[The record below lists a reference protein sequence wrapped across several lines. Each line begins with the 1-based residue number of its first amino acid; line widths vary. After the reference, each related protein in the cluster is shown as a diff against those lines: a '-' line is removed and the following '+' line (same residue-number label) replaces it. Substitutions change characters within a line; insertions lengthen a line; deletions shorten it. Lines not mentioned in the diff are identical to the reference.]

1 MSAIIMKCLLLRL
14 GGTKIDLDGTHYHFK
29 DDGLGNHVAT
39 MTNMKHVSRLAGIP
53 EAYEIFDG
61 GAAETDA
68 ATALGVTLT
77 APVVVAPVVV
87 EASAPVLAPALVA
100 TVEPTV
106 VADAPEMKTTINAI
120 AGFPENMSKDELRA
134 VFLAEVGREPSA
146 KAKPETMMA
155 TIIAVREERAGK

>member
-77 APVVVAPVVV
+77 APVVVAPV
-87 EASAPVLAPALVA
+87 LAPTLVA

-106 VADAPEMKTTINAI
+106 VADASELKTTINAI
-120 AGFPENMSKDELRA
+120 AGFPENMTKDELRA

-155 TIIAVREERAGK
+155 TIIAVREERAGQ